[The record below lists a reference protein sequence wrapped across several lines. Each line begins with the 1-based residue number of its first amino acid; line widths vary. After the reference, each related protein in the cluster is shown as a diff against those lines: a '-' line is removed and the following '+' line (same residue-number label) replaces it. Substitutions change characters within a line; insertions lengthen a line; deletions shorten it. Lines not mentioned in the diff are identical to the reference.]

1 MRFKRQFDSSPEV
14 NLIPMMDVLMSVLTF
29 FIITSITLTGQ
40 RLGDIVLPEGGGGA
54 DQEVDAF
61 TVGLTKEG
69 EILMAGQTIGE
80 EELVQ
85 QMQSYLSEY
94 PEGTVIVKADRELV
108 YQDVLSLLEK
118 MAEIGGERVSLA
130 IEE

>member
-1 MRFKRQFDSSPEV
+1 
-14 NLIPMMDVLMSVLTF
+14 MMDVLMSVLTF